1 MSLAGD
7 RDRAG
12 NRRRRITRRRHACHR
27 VKKTWTVIR
36 HARHRGLADAL
47 AANALVVAMVEP
59 TLGRSSMPSARCSLG
74 LGPCCYLARL
84 ATETLSA
91 VAGPTDTE
99 HELAQTTPLEAK
111 LLVVHRLL
119 PGRRKNLLRA
129 SASSIVCSKPTS
141 IG

>member
-7 RDRAG
+7 RDRAEH
-12 NRRRRITRRRHACHR
+12 RRRRITRRRHACHR

-36 HARHRGLADAL
+36 HARDRGLADAF
-47 AANALVVAMVEP
+47 AAIALVVAMVEP
-59 TLGRSSMPSARCSLG
+59 TLGRSPVPGTRCSLG
-74 LGPCCYLARL
+74 LGPCRYLARR
-84 ATETLSA
+84 AAEALSA
-91 VAGPTDTE
+91 IARPTDTE
-99 HELAQTTPLEAK
+99 YELAQTTPLEAK

-129 SASSIVCSKPTS
+129 SASSIVCSKPAS